1 MAKQSN
7 NLMDKLV
14 ALCRRRGFIF
24 QSSEIY
30 GGINGFWDYGPLGVE
45 LKRNV
50 KEAWW
55 ADNVR
60 MREDIV
66 GLDCSIIMHPKVW
79 EASGHLG
86 GFSDPMVDC
95 KETNKR
101 YRADQMF
108 LISVGDG
115 DDTQHFSYIE
125 NDEDSLKAAFKRASK
140 HARRCSATNPSDD
153 PTTHIPFGDIAG
165 GAGLARVVGPDT
177 TTPGTLTEPR
187 EFNLMFQSYAGA
199 IQDESSKV
207 YLRPETAQG
216 IFANFGNVIDSSR
229 MRPPFGIAQIGKSFR
244 NEVNPRNYTF
254 RSREF
259 EQMEIEFF
267 CREEDS
273 DKWYTYWRDRRYKWY
288 IDHGLTS
295 ERLHLREH
303 DAKELAHYAKGC
315 ADVEYEF
322 PFGLSELEGIANRGN
337 YDLTQ
342 HTNAS
347 GKDLS
352 FFDDQTRERYI
363 PHVIEPSGGVDRATL
378 AFLCEAYTEDE
389 APDDKGNMQTRTLL
403 KLHPRLAPYKV
414 AIFPLM
420 KKDGHPEAADKI
432 FMDCKRAGLAAFYD
446 EKGAI
451 GRRYRRQD
459 EIGTPFCITVDNQT
473 VTDQTVTIRDRD
485 TLAQERISADKVPAY
500 ITDRMR
506 VE

>member
-7 NLMDKLV
+7 DLMDKLV

-55 ADNVR
+55 TDNVH

-101 YRADQMF
+101 YRADQLL
-108 LISVGDG
+108 LIATGA
-115 DDTQHFSYIE
+115 DDTERFFAYTE
-125 NDEDSLKAAFKRASK
+125 NDDASLSTALKRAQK
-140 HARRCSATNPSDD
+140 HARHAGVAPPSETEHFPFCAHATAE
-153 PTTHIPFGDIAG
+153 T
-165 GAGLARVVGPDT
+165 LLKVVGPDT

-187 EFNLMFQSYAGA
+187 EFNLMFESYAGA
-199 IQDESSKV
+199 IQNDASKV

-216 IFANFGNVIDSSR
+216 IFANFNNVLDSTR
-229 MRPPFGIAQIGKSFR
+229 QKPPFGIAQIGKSFR

-267 CREEDS
+267 CREEES
-273 DKWYTYWRDRRYKWY
+273 DAWYTYWRDRRYKWY
-288 IDHGLTS
+288 IDHGLKS

-303 DAKELAHYAKGC
+303 DPDELAHYAKGC

-322 PFGLSELEGIANRGN
+322 PFGVSELEGIANRGN
-337 YDLTQ
+337 FDLTQ
-342 HTNAS
+342 HTKAS
-347 GKDLS
+347 GKNLDY
-352 FFDDQTRERYI
+352 FDDQTRERFI

-389 APDDKGNMQTRTLL
+389 APDDKGEMQTRILM
-403 KLHPRLAPYKV
+403 KLHPRLAPYKIAV
-414 AIFPLM
+414 FPLI
-420 KKDGHPEAADKI
+420 KKEGMPEAAHQI
-432 FMDCKRAGLAAFYD
+432 FMDCKRAGLSAFYD
-446 EKGAI
+446 EKAAI

-459 EIGTPFCITVDNQT
+459 EIGTPFCITVDGQT
-473 VTDQTVTIRDRD
+473 LADQTVTIRDRD
-485 TLAQERISADKVPAY
+485 TLTQERLSVDKVVAY
-500 ITDRMR
+500 VRDRMR